1 MSNQLQFSLSFSLL
15 INCQT
20 ASLFF
25 FLSINGHD
33 RQTRPHLLTPTVLYT
48 GRVLKPPQLF
58 FVTHTHT
65 HTPTKREHN
74 NRTGGGHRRAN
85 SCRHMYRLIV
95 FQRATIM
102 FVLLSRFSS
111 LDSVIADIRG
121 TTRDGGGGLYRH
133 NVCIGLYSV

>member
-1 MSNQLQFSLSFSLL
+1 MLH
-15 INCQT
+15 I
-20 ASLFF
+20 
-25 FLSINGHD
+25 
-33 RQTRPHLLTPTVLYT
+33 
-48 GRVLKPPQLF
+48 
-58 FVTHTHT
+58 

-74 NRTGGGHRRAN
+74 NRTGGHRRAN

-121 TTRDGGGGLYRH
+121 TTRDGSGGLYRDT
-133 NVCIGLYSV
+133 VCIGLYYSVGYTRPTEGHTKGICAQSFHFETYRRREKRRSRQVRAAAAEKEDKQKLLMAF